1 MILAKTTAAL
11 CALGLLTSCG
21 GDSGAA
27 GSDVAS
33 LDDGTTPATTDGDDA
48 GETSPADREEAM
60 LEFTECMR
68 DRGIDMPDPEFSGE
82 GGGGMIEMTADPE
95 DEGFQEAQ
103 EACQPIL
110 EDAMGEIEL
119 DPEQEAEMREQ
130 LLEFAECMRDH
141 GIDMP
146 DPVFDGEGRV
156 TMRAEAGERFE
167 PGVDDEAFTEA
178 SEECGREGPGM
189 VFNGESAAD
198 EGEDG

>member
-1 MILAKTTAAL
+1 MRP
-11 CALGLLTSCG
+11 
-21 GDSGAA
+21 
-27 GSDVAS
+27 
-33 LDDGTTPATTDGDDA
+33 TPD
-48 GETSPADREEAM
+48 
-60 LEFTECMR
+60 
-68 DRGIDMPDPEFSGE
+68 
-82 GGGGMIEMTADPE
+82 

-146 DPVFDGEGRV
+146 DPVFGEDGRV
-156 TMRAEAGERFE
+156 TMSAEAGERFE
-167 PGVDDEAFTEA
+167 PGVDDEAFEAA
-178 SEECGREGPGM
+178 SEECGREGGEM
-189 VFNGESAAD
+189 VVSRSSSGD